1 MAIADFSSLRGQRV
15 LVTGSTGF
23 KGSWLCSWLLEFG
36 ADVTGLALPPHT
48 VPSLFEQLELG
59 RRIDQR
65 YVDIRDFHAVMETVV
80 AANPTV
86 VLHLA
91 AQPTVLRGHREP
103 KLTLDTNI
111 GGTTNILEAART
123 SESVRSLVVVTS
135 DKCYR
140 NVEWVWGYRENDPL
154 GGQDPYSASK
164 AGAELVYETY
174 NESFFRPGDRVFA
187 ASARAGNVIGGGD
200 WSDDRIVPDCIRA
213 LLKAEP
219 IPIRNPTA
227 TRPWQHVLD
236 PLHGYL
242 MLAGRLLQRDAD
254 AVGSWNFGPTL
265 PANVTV
271 LQVAEQIVS
280 RWGKGTIRT
289 EASVNAV
296 RESNILAL
304 DSTKAMHA
312 LGWYPRWKTSDA
324 IDETADWYRAFAA
337 AGDIAA
343 YTTEQLARFTAD
355 T

>member
-1 MAIADFSSLRGQRV
+1 MAVADSPSLRGQRV

-23 KGSWLCSWLLEFG
+23 KGSWLCIWLLEIG
-36 ADVTGLALPPHT
+36 ADVTGLALRPHT
-48 VPSLFEQLELG
+48 TPSLFDQVELG

-65 YVDIRDFHAVMETVV
+65 YVDVRDFHAVMETVV
-80 AANPTV
+80 SADPAV
-86 VLHLA
+86 VFHLA

-103 KLTLDTNI
+103 KLTLDTNV
-111 GGTTNILEAART
+111 GGTTNILEAVRK
-123 SESVRSLVVVTS
+123 SECVGALVVVTS

-140 NVEWVWGYRENDPL
+140 NVEWVWGYRENDAL
-154 GGQDPYSASK
+154 GGHDPYSASK

-200 WSDDRIVPDCIRA
+200 WSEDRIVPDCIRA
-213 LLKAEP
+213 LLRDEP

-242 MLAGRLLQRDAD
+242 MLADRLLQRDAG
-254 AVGSWNFGPTL
+254 AVGSWNFGPKL

-271 LQVAEQIVS
+271 LQVAEQLVS
-280 RWGKGTIRT
+280 RWGKGTIT
-289 EASVNAV
+289 TDASVNAV

-312 LGWYPRWKTSDA
+312 LGWYPRWKTSNA
-324 IDETADWYRAFAA
+324 INETADWYRAFADA
-337 AGDIAA
+337 EDITAF
-343 YTTEQLARFTAD
+343 TTEQLARFAAD
-355 T
+355 A